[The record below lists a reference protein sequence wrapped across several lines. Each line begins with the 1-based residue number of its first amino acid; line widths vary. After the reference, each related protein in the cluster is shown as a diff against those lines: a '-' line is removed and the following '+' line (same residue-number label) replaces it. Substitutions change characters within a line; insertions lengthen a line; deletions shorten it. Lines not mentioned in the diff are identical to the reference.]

1 MSSPRLNQAA
11 AALHGGRPDV
21 ARTLCR
27 QALAANPNDAD
38 ALHILGVAELRSGA
52 VPAAEAALRRAAALR
67 PADAALRNTLGVA
80 LHQAGKAT
88 EAEAAY
94 RAAIARNPKGAEARG
109 NLARLLLDLG
119 RVRPAAQAARAA
131 LDVQP
136 GQADA
141 ALVLAAALERQG
153 SPAEAATALAVAL
166 AANPSATPLRTR
178 LAELHLGLG
187 QPDPAMAVI
196 AALPPG
202 AVATGELLHVRGAA
216 LAQLGRLD
224 EAAAAL
230 RQAAPL
236 LRDPAGCQLRLAAVL
251 FQAGQPAEAAAAA
264 AEAVRR
270 SPQDGM
276 ANKILGTALFAA
288 GQGEGAVAPLERA
301 VAALPRDAEA
311 WSNLA
316 GALLG
321 QRAVDRA
328 VAAAAEAVRLAPGM
342 LAARNNHGAAL
353 RRAHRFGEAIA
364 TLQAAVDQ
372 APANVEALVNL
383 GNVLLV
389 VGAAGE
395 AADCYSRALAAGPA
409 RPDLYS
415 NAVLCALYR
424 PSVTAPALR
433 ALAAG
438 WNAAHGGAPPPAAP
452 RRVHAGP
459 PRIGLV
465 SADFGQHPVGLFT
478 VSVVEAMRRA
488 GAAPVCYAGRRQPD
502 PVNARLRAA
511 AAAWVD
517 IAGLSDAALADRVR
531 ADGIDVLVDLAG
543 HTEGNRLG
551 VFAGRAA
558 PLQLT
563 WVGFPGTTGVA
574 AMDAIV
580 ADARLIPPG
589 DEAFYTERVLRLP
602 ESAWCYD
609 APGLRLAAAPP
620 PSLAR
625 GHATFGCFNSLAKLN
640 DGVAAAWAAILGRVP
655 GSRLVLMAQGL
666 SDEEGRRRTE
676 ARLAAAG
683 IDPARVELRPFGTPE
698 DYLAAH
704 GDIDVALDP
713 FPFGGGTT
721 TCDALSMGVPV
732 VSLAGDRFAGR
743 MGVSFL
749 ASAGASDLA
758 AADVATYVDTAVA
771 LAGDHRR
778 LAGLREGLRTRMAAS
793 ALCDADRFTAQF
805 LAAVDGAWREP

>member
-1 MSSPRLNQAA
+1 MSTPRLYQAA
-11 AALHGGRPDV
+11 DALRGGRPDV

-27 QALAANPNDAD
+27 QVLAASPNDAD
-38 ALHILGVAELRSGA
+38 AWHVLGVAELQSGA
-52 VPAAEAALRRAAALR
+52 FATAEAALRRAVALR
-67 PADAALRNTLGVA
+67 PTDAKMRNSLGAALHRT
-80 LHQAGKAT
+80 GKAT
-88 EAEAAY
+88 EAEATY
-94 RAAIARNPKGAEARG
+94 RAAIARDPKATEARG
-109 NLARLLLDLG
+109 NLARLLLDSG
-119 RVRPAAQAARAA
+119 RPRPAAQAARAA
-131 LDVQP
+131 LAIQP
-136 GQADA
+136 GLADA
-141 ALVLAAALERQG
+141 ALVLAAALERLAA
-153 SPAEAATALAVAL
+153 PAEAAAALADAL
-166 AANPSATPLRTR
+166 AANPSATAVRVR
-178 LAELHLGLG
+178 LAGLHVGLG
-187 QPDPAMAVI
+187 QPDRAVAVV

-202 AVATGELLHVRGAA
+202 SGRIGELLSAYGAA

-224 EAAAAL
+224 EAVAVLREAATL
-230 RQAAPL
+230 I
-236 LRDPAGCQLRLAAVL
+236 RDPVACQVRLAAVL
-251 FQAGQPAEAAAAA
+251 FHAGRPAEAAAAA

-288 GQGEGAVAPLERA
+288 GQGDAAVAPLERA
-301 VAALPRDAEA
+301 VAALPGDAEA

-328 VAAAAEAVRLAPGM
+328 VAAAAEAVRLAPDM

-353 RRAHRFGEAIA
+353 RRANRFGDAIT
-364 TLQAAVDQ
+364 TLQAALAA
-372 APANVEALVNL
+372 APDNAEALVNL
-383 GNVLLV
+383 ANVLLV
-389 VGAAGE
+389 VGAADE
-395 AADCYSRALAAGPA
+395 AAACYERALASGPP
-409 RPDLYS
+409 RRDLHS
-415 NAVLCALYR
+415 NAVLCAVYR
-424 PSVTAPALR
+424 PSVTARSLR
-433 ALAAG
+433 ELAG
-438 WNAAHGGAPPPAAP
+438 RWNGAPGDAPPPAP
-452 RRVHAGP
+452 RRTGGDR

-478 VSVVEAMRRA
+478 VAVVEAMRRA
-488 GAAPVCYAGRRQPD
+488 GAPPVCYAGRRQPD

-551 VFAGRAA
+551 VFARRAA

-574 AMDAIV
+574 AIDAIV

-589 DEAFYTERVLRLP
+589 DEELYSERVLRLP

-609 APGLRLAAAPP
+609 APGLRLPDAPP
-620 PSLAR
+620 PLLAR

-640 DGVAAAWAAILGRVP
+640 DDVAAAWAAILARTP

-666 SDEEGRRRTE
+666 SDGEGRRRTL

-683 IDPARVELRPFGTPE
+683 IDPARVELRPFGSPG

-704 GDIDVALDP
+704 GAIDVALDP

-732 VSLAGDRFAGR
+732 VSLIGDRFAGR
-743 MGVSFL
+743 MGLSFL
-749 ASAGASDLA
+749 TSAGAPELA
-758 AADVATYVDTAVA
+758 AADVAGYVDTAVA
-771 LAGDHRR
+771 LAGDPAR
-778 LAGLREGLRTRMAAS
+778 LAALRAGLRARMAAS
-793 ALCDADRFTAQF
+793 ALCDADRFAAHF
-805 LAAVDGAWREP
+805 LAAVGAAWGNT